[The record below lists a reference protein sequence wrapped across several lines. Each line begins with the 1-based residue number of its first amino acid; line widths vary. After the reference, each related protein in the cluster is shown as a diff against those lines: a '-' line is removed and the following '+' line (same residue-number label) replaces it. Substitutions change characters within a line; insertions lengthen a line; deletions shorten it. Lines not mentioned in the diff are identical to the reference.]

1 MTLPMS
7 TMARRTS
14 NEELPKL
21 AVLSSFQVPTSMNAT
36 DLGRLLLYM
45 GLGLAVLGGLVVLLG
60 RVVDLGNLP
69 GDLLYEGD
77 NVRVYVPIATMI
89 VLSVVLT
96 LLLNLA
102 LRLFR

>member
-1 MTLPMS
+1 
-7 TMARRTS
+7 
-14 NEELPKL
+14 
-21 AVLSSFQVPTSMNAT
+21 MNAT

-45 GLGLAVLGGLVVLLG
+45 GLGLAVLGGLIVLLG